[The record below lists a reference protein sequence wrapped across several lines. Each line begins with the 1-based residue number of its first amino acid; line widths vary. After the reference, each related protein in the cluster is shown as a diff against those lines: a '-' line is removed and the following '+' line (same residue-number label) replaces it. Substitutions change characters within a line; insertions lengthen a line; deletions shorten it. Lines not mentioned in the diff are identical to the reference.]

1 MISILV
7 QLDDATYKALN
18 QMAPAAKRKR
28 TEFIRTPSKKLFE
41 NASTPTCARPTAS
54 SLIRLQSPTP
64 GRTWRAC
71 FRGDAINPGA
81 SGATRPRYSGTMKAA
96 MRLEI
101 QVNVADDAADK
112 VELAEH
118 LRKEAILAL
127 FADRKITAG
136 KAAGELGLVYCG
148 DSSQARR
155 PSKGRILATRRT
167 LSHHP

>member
-1 MISILV
+1 MV
-7 QLDDATYKALN
+7 
-18 QMAPAAKRKR
+18 
-28 TEFIRTPSKKLFE
+28 
-41 NASTPTCARPTAS
+41 
-54 SLIRLQSPTP
+54 
-64 GRTWRAC
+64 WRAC

-81 SGATRPRYSGTMKAA
+81 NGATRPRYSGTMKAA

-136 KAAGELGLVYCG
+136 KAAHELGLERLAFMELLKWRGIPYVIYSAE
-148 DSSQARR
+148 DWAADAMAIDEFERR
-155 PSKGRILATRRT
+155 RKIG
-167 LSHHP
+167 